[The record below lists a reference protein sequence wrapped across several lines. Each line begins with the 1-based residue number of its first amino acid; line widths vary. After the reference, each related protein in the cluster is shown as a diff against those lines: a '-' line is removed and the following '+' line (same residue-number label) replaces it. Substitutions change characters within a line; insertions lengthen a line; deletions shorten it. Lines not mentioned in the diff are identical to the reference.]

1 MESVC
6 LTLVHRGVEAARG
19 SAGEGDDDVWARVR
33 VREVVCVCVGG
44 FAGKKQASKQA
55 MMDDG

>member
-19 SAGEGDDDVWARVR
+19 SAGVGDDDVRARVR
-33 VREVVCVCVGG
+33 VREVVVCVGR
-44 FAGKKQASKQA
+44 FAGKKQASN
-55 MMDDG
+55 DG